1 MDQVDK
7 IGITIEK
14 EDGIETI
21 SGVGGVEFVYRK
33 EVDKIRLGKI
43 EIRNFNIKVGVMDY
57 GFGIN
62 GIIGVD
68 FLKHI
73 KAIIDLDKMLVYN

>member
-1 MDQVDK
+1 M
-7 IGITIEK
+7 
-14 EDGIETI
+14 
-21 SGVGGVEFVYRK
+21 VEFVYRK
-33 EVDKIRLGKI
+33 EGDKIRFGKI
-43 EIRNFNIKVGVMDY
+43 EIRNFNIEVGVMDH
-57 GFGIN
+57 GFEIN